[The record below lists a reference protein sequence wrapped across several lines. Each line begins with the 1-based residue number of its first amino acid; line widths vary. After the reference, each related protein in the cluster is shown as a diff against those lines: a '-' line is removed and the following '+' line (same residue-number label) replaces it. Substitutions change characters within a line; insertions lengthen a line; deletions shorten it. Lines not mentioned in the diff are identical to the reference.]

1 MGKFPLGERAITVCP
16 APYVRPRP
24 GDVVYLRADGSGLR
38 FYDGETGEALS
49 A

>member
-1 MGKFPLGERAITVCP
+1 MGKFRLGEIAITVCH
-16 APYVRPRP
+16 APDVRPRP

-38 FYDGETGEALS
+38 FYDGEAGEALS